1 MQGDQVDRSGRSSDE
16 EMEKKYQHYSTIK
29 KSLEVLMEQ
38 SKNLVKNMNGW
49 SESNRKIGEQ
59 LNAFVTSAPLVESA
73 IMEEYRVSVVDFH
86 AMIQTEYKET
96 RRAVT
101 AFLQN
106 RVISVI
112 ERLLKEDSGD
122 VEAVWK
128 VRKNILLDYESHLR
142 RASNYEQK
150 KDMEQMNRFEL
161 KASHDQTMLEEH
173 TRYLNEVF
181 DVFMT
186 AGSDYLLFCTSS
198 FLTCELFLVKQQFES
213 LASICNNIG
222 EETISPILD
231 DINGVLSQIRSGKAV
246 EQASTV
252 SLPFHLPPKE
262 AIPKYVP
269 FREYVKMENAEK
281 KAPAVIS
288 SISDGETDGVKNGT
302 GKEKVKNSD
311 VLGFFE
317 GGEGE
322 KKENPEEDVFGGL
335 MGDDSHDDQYDAHNT
350 NPFGDT
356 HDTNPFGDTHDANP
370 FGDTHDANPFG
381 DTHDANPFGD
391 THDAN
396 PFGDTHDT
404 NPFNNSHEDT
414 HDPYDPFGELQYA
427 HSDDHAEHDFFANP
441 NPLDDLYNL
450 GIENHVN
457 EEHTSDH
464 ESEEEHDSDDDN
476 NSIESHEE
484 SDSEE
489 EEYSEEE
496 ASRPSHPRHVIA
508 RASFEGDDPEDLSF
522 EKGDILTV
530 LKVSKSGWW
539 KGKLRGR
546 VGLFPATYVKRY
558 D

>member
-1 MQGDQVDRSGRSSDE
+1 M
-16 EMEKKYQHYSTIK
+16 
-29 KSLEVLMEQ
+29 
-38 SKNLVKNMNGW
+38 
-49 SESNRKIGEQ
+49 
-59 LNAFVTSAPLVESA
+59 
-73 IMEEYRVSVVDFH
+73 
-86 AMIQTEYKET
+86 
-96 RRAVT
+96 
-101 AFLQN
+101 
-106 RVISVI
+106 ISVI

-186 AGSDYLLFCTSS
+186 AGSDFLLFCTSS

-317 GGEGE
+317 GDEGE

-335 MGDDSHDDQYDAHNT
+335 MRDDSHDDQYDAHNT

-356 HDTNPFGDTHDANP
+356 HDTNPFGDTHDTNP
-370 FGDTHDANPFG
+370 FGDTHDA
-381 DTHDANPFGD
+381 
-391 THDAN
+391 
-396 PFGDTHDT
+396 

-414 HDPYDPFGELQYA
+414 HDPDDPFGELQYA

-464 ESEEEHDSDDDN
+464 ESEEEHDSDDDD
-476 NSIESHEE
+476 NSTESHEE

>member
-1 MQGDQVDRSGRSSDE
+1 MQGDQVDRSGHSSDE
-16 EMEKKYQHYSTIK
+16 VMEKKYQHYSTIK

-186 AGSDYLLFCTSS
+186 AGSDFLLFCTSS

-246 EQASTV
+246 EPASTV

-335 MGDDSHDDQYDAHNT
+335 MRDDSHDDQYDAHNT

-370 FGDTHDANPFG
+370 FGDTHDANPF
-381 DTHDANPFGD
+381 
-391 THDAN
+391 
-396 PFGDTHDT
+396 
-404 NPFNNSHEDT
+404 NNSHEDT
-414 HDPYDPFGELQYA
+414 HDPDDPFGELQYA
-427 HSDDHAEHDFFANP
+427 HPDDHAEHDFFANP

-464 ESEEEHDSDDDN
+464 ESEEEHDSDDDD
-476 NSIESHEE
+476 NSTESHEE

>member
-186 AGSDYLLFCTSS
+186 AGSDFLLFCTSS

-252 SLPFHLPPKE
+252 SLPFHLPSKE

-370 FGDTHDANPFG
+370 FGDTHD
-381 DTHDANPFGD
+381 
-391 THDAN
+391 
-396 PFGDTHDT
+396 T

-464 ESEEEHDSDDDN
+464 ESEEEHDSDDDD

-496 ASRPSHPRHVIA
+496 ASRPSHPHHVIA